1 MQRLAVHVY
10 IAFHVQIAYVQRA
23 HLRVQV
29 DECRVQEHRK
39 DAPCQVGQHQQAC
52 QRLDC
57 IESWDHQRQ
66 GCNNACTVS
75 HTMTSPTD
83 LQAIRFGSG
92 DQQVIAHRFALS
104 NISPIRSAGKT
115 QQPLIATFLIQSLVS
130 LLPVHFENANCLC
143 RQPSH
148 TSHEKNR
155 L

>member
-1 MQRLAVHVY
+1 MQHLAVHVCHFFHVR
-10 IAFHVQIAYVQRA
+10 IAFIQRA

-57 IESWDHQRQ
+57 IECWNHQRQ

-75 HTMTSPTD
+75 HTMTSPSE

-92 DQQVIAHRFALS
+92 DQQVIMHRFAVP
-104 NISPIRSAGKT
+104 NIT
-115 QQPLIATFLIQSLVS
+115 LILAADSQ
-130 LLPVHFENANCLC
+130 C
-143 RQPSH
+143 
-148 TSHEKNR
+148 
-155 L
+155 